1 MPKDR
6 EELNSGQFT
15 LEEILAEY
23 GVGPGIT
30 PAPGEKGE
38 PLPGADVPEPDMT
51 PPLRE
56 ETGKAPAEER
66 PDREDAPQIPQEE
79 RTARRNVRRREEPA
93 REKAQ
98 EAPETERPAR
108 RGLRRREEPVRE
120 KAQEPPEEEKKSPGN
135 PGREKVLSFPGGG
148 EEGQTLFSRKVSAL
162 RRRADEY
169 AEHMF
174 EQEGIE
180 SDPEVRRAEK
190 YIPGVDREE
199 PAESGEAPRR
209 RRTDPPAPDRPAEEL
224 YHRYGRGLKF
234 LRLRTLLVLLLSLP
248 MLYVTLCGY
257 VGAPLPGA
265 LADSYELQIYVLA
278 GMMGAAMLL
287 GIDQLG
293 RGLLGIFRLRIGL
306 DTLAALGCLA
316 TLADALTML
325 TLSPREGQLPYC
337 AVSALGL
344 ALQMWGSGLKRR
356 GTRMACRVAASAREP
371 YLVTLDEGKWNARD
385 AYAKRS
391 GECAGFGSQIQA
403 DDVAQRI
410 FRLAAPILLIACGLF
425 SAMASL
431 GQDRPTYLIWCL
443 SATLTAAGT
452 FSSTLC
458 FGVPWH
464 AVSRRLSKCA
474 AALAGWDGIVGT
486 TQAAGILLTDVD
498 LFPPGAVTPNGIKVF
513 GNFSVERVLGY
524 TATMIRA
531 TGSGLDK
538 VFHDLLRT
546 QGAIYRQVTGFQNHE
561 GGASGD
567 IRGDRVLVGSAAFM
581 GLMRVSLPQGLNVKN
596 AVFCAINGEL
606 AGIFALNYALHTAV
620 RPALTA
626 LIANRVRP
634 VLATR
639 DFNLTP
645 AMLRQRFKLPVDRM
659 EYPAVERRMEL
670 SDPDG
675 PHSSVL
681 TAVLCREGL
690 FSFSEAVVGGQRLRL
705 AVRLSAAFTAVGAA
719 VGTLLAFYLTFSQA
733 YASISPANLLIFL
746 VMWLVPT
753 ALCSGWVNRY

>member
-23 GVGPGIT
+23 GVGPGVT

-385 AYAKRS
+385 AYAKR
-391 GECAGFGSQIQA
+391 
-403 DDVAQRI
+403 
-410 FRLAAPILLIACGLF
+410 
-425 SAMASL
+425 
-431 GQDRPTYLIWCL
+431 
-443 SATLTAAGT
+443 
-452 FSSTLC
+452 
-458 FGVPWH
+458 
-464 AVSRRLSKCA
+464 
-474 AALAGWDGIVGT
+474 
-486 TQAAGILLTDVD
+486 
-498 LFPPGAVTPNGIKVF
+498 
-513 GNFSVERVLGY
+513 
-524 TATMIRA
+524 
-531 TGSGLDK
+531 
-538 VFHDLLRT
+538 
-546 QGAIYRQVTGFQNHE
+546 
-561 GGASGD
+561 
-567 IRGDRVLVGSAAFM
+567 
-581 GLMRVSLPQGLNVKN
+581 
-596 AVFCAINGEL
+596 
-606 AGIFALNYALHTAV
+606 
-620 RPALTA
+620 
-626 LIANRVRP
+626 
-634 VLATR
+634 
-639 DFNLTP
+639 
-645 AMLRQRFKLPVDRM
+645 
-659 EYPAVERRMEL
+659 
-670 SDPDG
+670 
-675 PHSSVL
+675 
-681 TAVLCREGL
+681 
-690 FSFSEAVVGGQRLRL
+690 
-705 AVRLSAAFTAVGAA
+705 
-719 VGTLLAFYLTFSQA
+719 
-733 YASISPANLLIFL
+733 
-746 VMWLVPT
+746 
-753 ALCSGWVNRY
+753 